1 MRNLAPKSYFCI
13 CIRDAMKTIDP
24 VIWNVT
30 RRLLQLCV
38 YVWLAAVPVAC
49 TCSGSTDMASERLA
63 MDAFMA
69 QYADSLSEMPRLV
82 RSRALQRLAG
92 VHDSLVRYTYLSVAL
107 KTCLMT
113 SDVDSAQLLVEQ
125 IKHFTAR
132 QPFSP
137 ELADLRSE
145 CFNMEGNIYARLGWT
160 DSAEVCFRRAYEWRM
175 RGTKVEVIPDI
186 LINLA
191 DACNR
196 GGKLDVGAG
205 WYRRALLLCDS
216 LGLVTLKKVPIY
228 YGLAQIYTSLRDFE
242 QCDYYYERAARSFE
256 DMQPFEKHIYLNN
269 RGTSYYFRG
278 DYLTAI
284 QYFKQVEQLV
294 EDYPDMVFELNLARL
309 NLGDCFLQLSEADS
323 AAHYIRSC
331 MPFFKETGMTTA
343 LYYLDT
349 QRIELALLRN
359 DLQRAR
365 ELLLA
370 STTPDDID
378 FDMIHI
384 RNRYLQKYHEEAG
397 NYRQAYHYLEKNNR
411 LDDSIRNERVR
422 MRTADLTLRYQQ
434 DSTLMAHKVLFQK
447 QENEVLALRQR
458 LFVILGLTVLAFLTA
473 GFLYLYNKKK
483 RDLLLARNRR
493 EVSVLRLENIR
504 NRLSPHFI
512 FNVLNQE
519 MSTRKE
525 GEKQELS
532 QLVKLMR
539 RNLELA
545 EQLCVT
551 LSEEL
556 DFVQTYLDLEHRSL
570 GTSFHSHIDIAP
582 DVNPKQVMLPSMM
595 IQIPVENA
603 VKHALRDKPGDR
615 ELWITAERRGNG
627 VCICVRDNGGG
638 YRPNSNRR
646 GTGTG
651 LRVIMQTIQIMN
663 AKNGDNAIDVT
674 IHNVELPSGE
684 TGCEMMFLLPD
695 GYDFGI

>member
-1 MRNLAPKSYFCI
+1 
-13 CIRDAMKTIDP
+13 MKTTIP
-24 VIWNVT
+24 MIWNAF
-30 RRLLQLCV
+30 RKALLWCMCL
-38 YVWLAAVPVAC
+38 WLAVWTAAC
-49 TCSGSTDMASERLA
+49 TCTSEGGVGADRLA
-63 MDAFMA
+63 LEAFL
-69 QYADSLSEMPRLV
+69 QENADSLSEIPRIV
-82 RSRALQRLAG
+82 RMRALRQVATSQ
-92 VHDSLVRYTYLSVAL
+92 DSLVKYTYLSVAL

-113 SDVDSAQLLVEQ
+113 SDMDSAQLLVGQ
-125 IKHFTAR
+125 IKDFTAR
-132 QPFSP
+132 WPFSP

-145 CFNMEGNIYARLGWT
+145 CFNMEGNLYARLGRM
-160 DSAEVCFRRAYEWRM
+160 DSAEASFRRAYEWRM
-175 RGTKVEVIPDI
+175 RGMKTEVIPDI

-196 GGKLDVGAG
+196 LGKLDAGAG

-216 LGLVTLKKVPIY
+216 LGVVSLKKVPIY
-228 YGLAQIYTSLRDFE
+228 YGLAQIYASLRDFE
-242 QCDYYYERAARSFE
+242 QCDYYYELAARSFA
-256 DMQPFEKHIYLNN
+256 DMQPFEKHFYLNN

-278 DYLTAI
+278 DYATAI
-284 QYFKQVEQLV
+284 YYFKQVEELV
-294 EDYPDMVFELNLARL
+294 QDYPDMVFELNLAWL
-309 NLGDCFLQLSEADS
+309 NLGDCFLQLNEADS
-323 AAHYIRSC
+323 AARYIGLC
-331 MPFFKETGMTTA
+331 APFFKETHMATA

-349 QRIELALLRN
+349 QRIELALLRK
-359 DLQRAR
+359 DFRKAR

-370 STTPDDID
+370 SVTPPDVD
-378 FDMIHI
+378 FDMMHI
-384 RNRYLQKYHEEAG
+384 RNRYLQKYHEETG
-397 NYRQAYHYLEKNNR
+397 DYRQAYHYLEKNNR

-447 QENEVLALRQR
+447 QENEMLTLRQR
-458 LFVILGLTVLAFLTA
+458 QFVILALAVLAFLIA

-483 RDLLLARNRR
+483 RALLLARNRR

-519 MSTRKE
+519 MSTREE
-525 GEKQELS
+525 GERQELS

-556 DFVQTYLDLEHRSL
+556 DFVQTYLNLEQRSL
-570 GTSFHSHIDIAP
+570 GAAFHSYIDIAP
-582 DVNPKQVMLPSMM
+582 DVNPQQVMLPSMM

-603 VKHALRDKPGDR
+603 VKHALRDKPGER
-615 ELWITAERRGNG
+615 NLWIAAERSGKG
-627 VCICVRDNGGG
+627 VCIRVRDNGGG
-638 YRPNSNRR
+638 YRPNSTRR

-663 AKNGDNAIDVT
+663 AKNAGNVIDVT
-674 IHNVELPSGE
+674 IHNVSLPSGE
-684 TGCEMMFLLPD
+684 TGCEMRFFLPD